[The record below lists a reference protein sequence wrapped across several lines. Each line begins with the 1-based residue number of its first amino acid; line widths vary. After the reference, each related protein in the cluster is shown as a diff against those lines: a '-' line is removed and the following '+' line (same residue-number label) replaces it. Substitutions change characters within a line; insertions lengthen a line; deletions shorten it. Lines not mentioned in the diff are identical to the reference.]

1 MLEKAVLLLVAATLV
16 IAASVAEVAVFA
28 LPYPRILELSS
39 AGRRGSR
46 FLKALRERPAWLLA
60 TLWSVRV
67 AGAALAAFAAWS
79 GAAVLGGGTWL
90 TTLIAVTV
98 AVVVMVFAEVL
109 GKALGQR
116 CGERPALLI
125 APPLWLLT
133 RPLTLLTWPAEII
146 ARVFAPKY
154 EEVLPGISDREI
166 RDLVSPGNGEAVI
179 EEHERLLIERAF
191 QLDQTT
197 AYDVMTPRV
206 DMVAWPEEGTLAEI
220 APALRTVRYSRIPL
234 YSGSIDK
241 ITGVL
246 YTRDAYQA
254 LISGQRDVPL
264 RALARE
270 PFFVPGSLTLDKLL
284 LDFQTRRIH
293 LGIVIDEYG
302 AVDGLIALEDILEE
316 LVGEIVDESDIA
328 EESIYRLG
336 RSEILVAGSTDLR
349 EINHFFNTTFPL
361 LEHRSLNGYL
371 LDVLG
376 RVPQPGEQITEEG
389 VVIEVTEA
397 TETQVLRARL
407 KRSAPGPTPVVEA
420 PPAAADPSTKG
431 REGYGTR

>member
-1 MLEKAVLLLVAATLV
+1 MLGKAILLVIAAMLV

-28 LPYPRILELSS
+28 LPYPRVLELAS

-46 FLKALRERPAWLLA
+46 LLKALRERPAWLLA
-60 TLWSVRV
+60 TLWTVRV

-79 GAAVLGGGTWL
+79 GAAVLGGGAWL
-90 TTLIAVTV
+90 TTLLAVTV
-98 AVVVMVFAEVL
+98 AVIVMVFAEVL
-109 GKALGQR
+109 GKALGQH

-146 ARVFAPKY
+146 ARVFAPEY
-154 EEVLPGISDREI
+154 VEVLPGISDREI
-166 RDLVSPGNGEAVI
+166 RDLVGQGNGEAVI

-206 DMVAWPEEGTLAEI
+206 DMVAWPEEGTLAGI
-220 APALRTVRYSRIPL
+220 APALRAVRYSRIPL

-246 YTRDAYQA
+246 YTRDAFQA

-328 EESIYRLG
+328 EESIHRLG
-336 RSEILVAGSTDLR
+336 RSEILVAGSADLR

-397 TETQVLRARL
+397 TDTQVLRARL
-407 KRSAPGPTPVVEA
+407 KRSAPGTA
-420 PPAAADPSTKG
+420 QITNTPPAAADPAA
-431 REGYGTR
+431 EGQTGTGSQ